1 MGLGKEFTGEGG
13 GGVAVR
19 WGEGLGCVGVSV

>member
-1 MGLGKEFTGEGG
+1 MGDPNFTHGVWGEGGG

-19 WGEGLGCVGVSV
+19 MYCMREE